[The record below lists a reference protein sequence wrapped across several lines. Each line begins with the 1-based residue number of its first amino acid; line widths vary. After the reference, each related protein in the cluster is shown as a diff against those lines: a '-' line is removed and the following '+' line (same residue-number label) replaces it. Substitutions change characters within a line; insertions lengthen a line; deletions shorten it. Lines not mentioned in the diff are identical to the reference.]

1 MLIVMNVVKTK
12 MLTEKE
18 HSSIHLLTETQRTIN
33 LFKHKVILDMKR
45 FLCLLN
51 GSKDQFT
58 P

>member
-33 LFKHKVILDMKR
+33 FLSTKLFWI
-45 FLCLLN
+45 
-51 GSKDQFT
+51 
-58 P
+58 